1 MNKQPIAVIMGGP
14 SREHEVSIKS
24 GEAMLAGLNPD
35 AYEPIKIVISKS
47 GGWKWQDE
55 PLSSTEVLH
64 KLAEQNAIALI
75 GLHGS
80 FGEDGTIQ
88 ALLERFDIPYTGSGV
103 AASLLAMDKSTSN
116 DIYRDAKLLTPQS
129 LVFNQ
134 ADENIPATILETLS
148 IPLVIKP
155 SRQGSSVGVHI
166 IKDATELESAIHDA
180 FSYDRTIL
188 AQQFV
193 QGKELS
199 CGVIEQNGTLK
210 ALPPTE
216 IIPVVSEF
224 FDYKAKYTDGG
235 SEEITPA
242 QLPQETTRAI
252 QQLALRA
259 HQVLG
264 CSSYSRTDVIMT
276 DDEMYVIETN
286 TLPGMT
292 EFSILPAQAK
302 AAGLSF
308 SQMLDLII
316 ASVKKKV

>member
-1 MNKQPIAVIMGGP
+1 MNKQTIAVIMGGP

-24 GEAMLAGLNPD
+24 GEAMLAGLD
-35 AYEPIKIVISKS
+35 VEKYEPIKIVISKS
-47 GGWKWQDE
+47 GSWTWYDE
-55 PLSSTEVLH
+55 PLSSTEAMH
-64 KLAEQNAIALI
+64 KLAEQGAIALI

-80 FGEDGTIQ
+80 YGEDGTIQ
-88 ALLERFDIPYTGSGV
+88 ALLERFNIPYTGSGV

-134 ADENIPATILETLS
+134 ADQEIVATILETLNV
-148 IPLVIKP
+148 PVVIKP
-155 SRQGSSVGVHI
+155 TRQGSSVGVHI
-166 IKDATELESAIHDA
+166 VKEVAELEAAIHDA
-180 FSYDRTIL
+180 FSYDQTII

-199 CGVIEQNGTLK
+199 CGVIEKDGSLV

-216 IIPVVSEF
+216 IIPIVSEF

-242 QLPQETTRAI
+242 QIPEDSTHAI

-264 CSSYSRTDVIMT
+264 CSGYSRTDVIMT
-276 DDEMYVIETN
+276 DDEIYVIETN

-302 AAGLSF
+302 AAGLNF
-308 SQMLDLII
+308 GQMIDLII
-316 ASVKKKV
+316 AGVRKV